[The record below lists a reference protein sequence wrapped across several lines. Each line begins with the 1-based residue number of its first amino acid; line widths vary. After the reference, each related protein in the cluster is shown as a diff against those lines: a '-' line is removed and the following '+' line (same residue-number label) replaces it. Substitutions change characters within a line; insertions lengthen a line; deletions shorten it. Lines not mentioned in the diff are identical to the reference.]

1 MIVKH
6 PFYKSLPKSMQISFM
21 ITYNNC
27 FMSEMM
33 LFLPFYDRSH
43 FIITTDTKKVLGT
56 VFLCNIIYIN
66 DIPIRIFCK

>member
-1 MIVKH
+1 
-6 PFYKSLPKSMQISFM
+6 M